1 MQESY
6 NSLLEKRRECTRVA
20 KIAIRKMKK
29 AEQDYK
35 SIHILY
41 KETRCEVEGLNEEL
55 TNSYSK
61 IKFLELEAIQAN
73 AKVEHVASNKLDEE
87 LAYQKPSSDRSG
99 LGYTKESSSSSQMSK
114 EMKFVKAKEPLVPTP
129 LVENVKV
136 EEKPNVVTQKVLTKS
151 PNPMVAKPKEKGKFL
166 SKAQRGPQTQHYCH
180 HCGIRGHTRPNCH
193 KLQALKNAGSQKP
206 RRQGKG
212 NGKPKQ
218 SKGREV

>member
-1 MQESY
+1 M
-6 NSLLEKRRECTRVA
+6 A
-20 KIAIRKMKK
+20 KVAIRKMKK
-29 AEQDYK
+29 AKQDYK
-35 SIHILY
+35 SILVRY
-41 KETRCEVEGLNEEL
+41 KETKCEVEGLNEEL
-55 TNSYSK
+55 TNAYSR
-61 IKFLELEAIQAN
+61 IKFLELEVIQAK
-73 AKVEHVASNKLDEE
+73 AKVERVASKKLDEV
-87 LAYQKPSSDRSG
+87 LAYQKPSLDRSG

-151 PNPMVAKPKEKGKFL
+151 PNPMVAKPKAKGKFL